1 MSLFAWLARDNMDA
15 YDIAHKIQ
23 KYWMAL
29 VPKNSGEIHK
39 NKEIVKVLVMT
50 NEGYREVIGVKIVD
64 DKVEL
69 VLDNE

>member
-1 MSLFAWLARDNMDA
+1 VRVKMDA

-29 VPKNSGEIHK
+29 VPKNSGEINK
-39 NKEIVKVLVMT
+39 NKEIVKVLIMT
-50 NEGYREVIGVKIVD
+50 NEGYREVVGVKIID
-64 DKVEL
+64 GKIEL